1 MPRHTAAAPVGA
13 GSGFG
18 DPEEGSGGARE
29 RPYRSSAKPVAMPT
43 PNEATT
49 KEEMLDIFFF
59 PAGISPARVLASLSP
74 AVAPRGITVKVT

>member
-1 MPRHTAAAPVGA
+1 
-13 GSGFG
+13 
-18 DPEEGSGGARE
+18 
-29 RPYRSSAKPVAMPT
+29 MPT